1 MLRKAIWATSLA
13 ALLTFAAAPV
23 ADVAWVEER
32 EVQPRSLLGSYLA
45 GRLANSARDNDRAAQ
60 FFENVLTKDPE
71 NEFILERTFRLEAAS
86 GNWAR
91 ATRLAEDVITAEPS
105 HQLARFVLAAE
116 EFKKKNYQGAKA
128 HFMAASKGALPELT
142 AKLSLAWTHLAE
154 GKTDKAL
161 GEVAK
166 MKKADWSL
174 FYQQYHKG
182 LIADVAGRSKT
193 ARTALSRAFTSRPRT
208 LRIAEAYARHA
219 GYNGNNKLAKQIL
232 RKHIGK
238 STGHPIAVSLLDR
251 LNAGEKPARLIT
263 NSRHGLAEV
272 YYVIGDALTG
282 EDSTDVG
289 LIYLRIALQLKPE
302 FPLAFLAV
310 GETYDRLDRF
320 EPAIKAYDKVRKSS
334 PIWKNVQIRKAYALN
349 SMEDVDAARAL
360 LVSLADESADDIR
373 IYDALGSILRSRQKY
388 AEAEKYYGKA
398 IALVKKPE
406 KRHWS
411 LFYARGVCR
420 EQQKNWKDAEGD
432 LEMALKLN
440 PDQPLVLNY
449 LGYSW
454 VDQGVNLKRAMN
466 LIRKAVKLKPD
477 DGYFVDSLGWAYY
490 RQGQF
495 KQAVKHLERAVEL
508 RPEDPVIN
516 DHLGDAYWRVGR
528 TLEAEYQWSQSLTL
542 DPEPEE
548 ERKIKKKLAEGLK
561 DGDGTR
567 AMADTAETAPSGSR
581 N

>member
-1 MLRKAIWATSLA
+1 MLRTAIWAISLA
-13 ALLTFAAAPV
+13 VLITLAAAPV

-32 EVQPRSLLGSYLA
+32 EAEPRTLLGSYLA
-45 GRLANSARDNDRAAQ
+45 GRLARSERENEKAAR
-60 FFENVLTKDPE
+60 FYENVLTKDPD
-71 NEFILERTFRLEAAS
+71 NELILERTFRLEAVS

-91 ATRLAEDVITAEPS
+91 AVRLAEDVISGEPS
-105 HQLARFVLAAE
+105 HQIARFILAAE
-116 EFKKKNYQGAKA
+116 AFKKGNHKGAKA
-128 HFMAASKGALPELT
+128 HFDAANKGALPELT

-154 GKTDKAL
+154 GDSEAAL
-161 GEVAK
+161 GELAR

-219 GYNGNNKLAKQIL
+219 AHAGNTKLAKQVL
-232 RKHIGK
+232 NKHIGK
-238 STGHPIAVSLLDR
+238 STGHPMAVRLLER
-251 LNAGEKPARLIT
+251 LNAGEKPPLLVT
-263 NSRHGLAEV
+263 TPQHGLAEV
-272 YYVIGDALTG
+272 FYAIGDALTG

-310 GETYDRLDRF
+310 GETYDRLDQF
-320 EPAIKAYDKVRKSS
+320 ESAIKAYDKVPKSS

-349 SMEDVDAARAL
+349 SMEDTEGAKEL
-360 LVSLADESADDIR
+360 LVGLAESIADDER
-373 IYDALGSILRSRQKY
+373 IYDALGSILRSRQRY
-388 AEAEKYYGKA
+388 EEAEKFYGKA
-398 IALVKKPE
+398 IELVKKPQQ
-406 KRHWS
+406 RHWS
-411 LFYARGVCR
+411 LYYARGVCR
-420 EQQKNWKDAEGD
+420 EQMKNWKDAERD

-490 RQGQF
+490 RLGDY

-516 DHLGDAYWRVGR
+516 DHLGDGYWRVGR
-528 TLEAEYQWSQSLTL
+528 FLEAKYQWSQALTL
-542 DPEPEE
+542 EPEPDDEK
-548 ERKIKKKLAEGLK
+548 KIKEKLAKGLIEGDK
-561 DGDGTR
+561 TK
-567 AMADTAETAPSGSR
+567 AMADKAVPKSSGSS